1 MVGGKLYFR
10 GSLPFYHS
18 LPTLY
23 QTLCSMRFAIKGITM
38 SQFSHFD
45 ESGQARMV
53 DVGEKPVT
61 DRKAVARGSIRM
73 QPETLQ
79 LIVRG
84 DVKKGDVLGVARLS
98 GIMAAKRTCELIP
111 LCHSLRLTSV
121 TIDFTPDTDSSEIVI
136 LARVNAR
143 DRTGVEMEALV
154 AVSTAALTIYDMCKS
169 YDRGMIINDIR
180 LLEKSGGKSGLY
192 RDPNFSAR

>member
-1 MVGGKLYFR
+1 
-10 GSLPFYHS
+10 
-18 LPTLY
+18 
-23 QTLCSMRFAIKGITM
+23 M
-38 SQFSHFD
+38 SEFTHFD

-53 DVGEKPVT
+53 DVGEKPIT
-61 DRKAVARGSIRM
+61 ERKAVARGRIRM

-79 LIVRG
+79 LIIGG
-84 DVKKGDVLGVARLS
+84 DAKKGDVLGAARLS

-111 LCHSLRLTSV
+111 LCHPLRLTSI

-136 LARVNAR
+136 IANVNAW

-169 YDRGMIINDIR
+169 YDRGMIIDDIR
-180 LLEKSGGKSGLY
+180 LLMKSGGKSGLY
-192 RDPNFSAR
+192 RDQSFSAR

>member
-1 MVGGKLYFR
+1 
-10 GSLPFYHS
+10 
-18 LPTLY
+18 
-23 QTLCSMRFAIKGITM
+23 M
-38 SQFSHFD
+38 SEFTHFD
-45 ESGQARMV
+45 QSGQARMV

-61 DRKAVARGSIRM
+61 ERKAVARGRIRM
-73 QPETLQ
+73 QQETLQ
-79 LIVRG
+79 LIIGG
-84 DVKKGDVLGVARLS
+84 DAKKGDVLGAARLS

-111 LCHSLRLTSV
+111 LCHPLMLTSI

-136 LARVNAR
+136 IANVNAR

-169 YDRGMIINDIR
+169 YDRGMIIDDIR

-192 RDPNFSAR
+192 RDQSFSAR

>member
-1 MVGGKLYFR
+1 
-10 GSLPFYHS
+10 
-18 LPTLY
+18 
-23 QTLCSMRFAIKGITM
+23 M
-38 SQFSHFD
+38 SEFTHFD

-61 DRKAVARGSIRM
+61 ERKAVARGKIRM
-73 QPETLQ
+73 QSETLQ
-79 LIVRG
+79 RIIGG
-84 DVKKGDVLGVARLS
+84 DAKKGDVLGVARLS

-111 LCHSLRLTSV
+111 LCHPLRLTSV

-136 LARVNAR
+136 LANVNAR

-169 YDRGMIINDIR
+169 YDRGMIIDDIR
-180 LLEKSGGKSGLY
+180 LLMKSGGKSGLY
-192 RDPNFSAR
+192 RDQSFSAR